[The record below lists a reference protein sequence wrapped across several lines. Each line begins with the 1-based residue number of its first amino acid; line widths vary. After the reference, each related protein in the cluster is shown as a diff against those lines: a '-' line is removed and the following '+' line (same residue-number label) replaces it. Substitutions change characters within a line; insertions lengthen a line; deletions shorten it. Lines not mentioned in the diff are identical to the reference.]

1 MKWLC
6 RNFVPSRIAGQIT
19 ILVVISLIITYSIM
33 AGVFIYRSHIN
44 HFPEAAINIAKFGYT
59 AKLLASVRDGEAR
72 REVLK
77 AAGQAL
83 PDLRYAEPHS
93 NMPPDSFHPG
103 SPFDELLASELGSGF
118 HISSGNPH
126 FGSDGD
132 QRLTLSIGLPDESSI
147 TASFP
152 NWHERGMG
160 VLVGTL
166 ALLGSTLSL
175 LIFWSTKG
183 LTAPLRRFA
192 DAADQFSIDGSND
205 DLPDQGPLEIRTVA
219 HALNNLRAR
228 IRGLVEDR
236 ICMLA
241 AIGHDLRTPITR
253 LVLRTEDIADESVRF
268 RFIRDLQMMSR
279 MVDSAL
285 ALLRERSVHSRMMA
299 TDLPSLLQTICDDFA
314 DMGRQIEYIGPLH
327 ECVTCDPDQISRA
340 VTNLVG
346 NALKFGKS
354 AAVRLH
360 RSGPITIEIEVED
373 DGPGISDADKE
384 RVFEPFYRTDAARQ
398 SGESAGFGLGLSIAR
413 TIAER
418 HGGRIVLA
426 DASPSGIIA
435 RLTLPVSS
443 DSPVCLPGVR
453 SRTPGVNPRIPG
465 LNRSPA
471 A

>member
-6 RNFVPSRIAGQIT
+6 RNFVPARIAGQIT
-19 ILVVISLIITYSIM
+19 FLIVTSILITYSIM
-33 AGVFIYRSHIN
+33 AGVFIYRSHVN
-44 HFPEAAINIAKFGYT
+44 HFEEAAINIAKFGYT
-59 AKLLASVRDGEAR
+59 AKLLASVPDGEAR
-72 REVLK
+72 REILK
-77 AAGQAL
+77 AAGQSL

-93 NMPPDSFHPG
+93 NMPPASYHPG
-103 SPFDELLASELGSGF
+103 SPFDELLGNELGSGF
-118 HISSGNPH
+118 RISSGTPH

-132 QRLTLSIGLPDESSI
+132 QLTVSIELPDDSSI
-147 TASFP
+147 TTSFSNLP
-152 NWHERGMG
+152 ERRIG

-192 DAADQFSIDGSND
+192 DAADQFNIDSSND
-205 DLPDQGPLEIRTVA
+205 ELPDEGPLEIRRVA

-228 IRGLVEDR
+228 IKGLVEDR
-236 ICMLA
+236 TCMLA

-268 RFIRDLQMMSR
+268 RFVRDLQMMSG

-285 ALLRERSVHSRMMA
+285 GLLRERSVHSRMIT
-299 TDLPSLLQTICDDFA
+299 TDLPSLLQTICDDFT
-314 DMGRQIEYIGPLH
+314 DMGRRIEYIGPLH

-354 AAVRLH
+354 AVVRLQ
-360 RSGPITIEIEVED
+360 RSGLDTVEIEVED
-373 DGPGISDADKE
+373 HGPGISDADKE
-384 RVFEPFYRTDAARQ
+384 RVFEPFYRTDSARR

-418 HGGRIVLA
+418 HGGRIALS
-426 DASPSGIIA
+426 DASPCGTIA
-435 RLTLPVSS
+435 RLTLPAPSERNIETLS
-443 DSPVCLPGVR
+443 TAS
-453 SRTPGVNPRIPG
+453 
-465 LNRSPA
+465 A
-471 A
+471 AAA

>member
-1 MKWLC
+1 MMWLC
-6 RNFVPSRIAGQIT
+6 RHVVPARIAGQIT
-19 ILVVISLIITYSIM
+19 FLIVASILITYLIII
-33 AGVFIYRSHIN
+33 AGAYVYRSHSN
-44 HFPEAAINIAKFGYT
+44 NFGAAAINIAKFGYT
-59 AKLLASVRDGEAR
+59 AQLLASMPHGEAR
-72 REVLK
+72 MEVLK
-77 AAGQAL
+77 AAGRVL
-83 PDLRYAEPHS
+83 PDLRYAERQS
-93 NMPPDSFHPG
+93 SMTSDSFHPG
-103 SPFDELLASELGSGF
+103 SPFDDLLGSELGEGF
-118 HISSGNPH
+118 SISSGNPH
-126 FGSDGD
+126 SGIDGG
-132 QRLTLSIGLPDESSI
+132 RWLTVRIGLPDASSI
-147 TASFP
+147 TASLP

-160 VLVGTL
+160 ALVGTL

-175 LIFWSTKG
+175 LILWSTKG

-205 DLPDQGPLEIRTVA
+205 ELPDDGPLEIRRVA

-236 ICMLA
+236 TCILA

-253 LVLRTEDIADESVRF
+253 LVLRTEDITDGSVRF
-268 RFIRDLQMMSR
+268 RFVRDLKMMSR

-285 ALLRERSVHSRMMA
+285 ALLRERSVHSRMMT
-299 TDLPSLLQTICDDFA
+299 TDLPSLLQTICDDFT
-314 DMGRQIEYIGPLH
+314 DIGRQIEYIGPLH

-354 AAVRLH
+354 AVVRLQ
-360 RSGPITIEIEVED
+360 RSEPDTVEIEVED
-373 DGPGISDADKE
+373 DGPGISSEDKE

-426 DASPSGIIA
+426 DALPSGIIA

-443 DSPVCLPGVR
+443 EMNVE
-453 SRTPGVNPRIPG
+453 G
-465 LNRSPA
+465 LSKA
-471 A
+471 SVATA

>member
-6 RNFVPSRIAGQIT
+6 RNFVPARIAGQIT
-19 ILVVISLIITYSIM
+19 FLVVTSLIITYSIM
-33 AGVFIYRSHIN
+33 AGVFVYRSHIN
-44 HFPEAAINIAKFGYT
+44 HFEEAAINVAKFGFT
-59 AKLLASVRDGEAR
+59 AKLLASVPDGEAR

-77 AAGQAL
+77 AAGQIV
-83 PDLRYAEPHS
+83 PDLRYAEPHA
-93 NMPPDSFHPG
+93 NMPPGSFHPG
-103 SPFDELLASELGSGF
+103 SPFDDLLGSELGSGF
-118 HISSGNPH
+118 RISSGNPH

-132 QRLTLSIGLPDESSI
+132 QWLTVSIGLPDESSI
-147 TASFP
+147 TTSFSNLP
-152 NWHERGMG
+152 ERRIG

-192 DAADQFSIDGSND
+192 DAADQFNIDSSND
-205 DLPDQGPLEIRTVA
+205 ELPDEGPLEIRTVA

-236 ICMLA
+236 TCMLA

-268 RFIRDLQMMSR
+268 RFVRDLQMMSR

-285 ALLRERSVHSRMMA
+285 GLLRERSVHSRMMT

-354 AAVRLH
+354 AVVRLQ
-360 RSGPITIEIEVED
+360 RRGPNAVEIEVED

-384 RVFEPFYRTDAARQ
+384 RVFEPFYRTDAARR

-418 HGGRIVLA
+418 HGGRIALSDV
-426 DASPSGIIA
+426 SPCGTIA
-435 RLTLPVSS
+435 RLI
-443 DSPVCLPGVR
+443 LPGA
-453 SRTPGVNPRIPG
+453 SEA
-465 LNRSPA
+465 SAPA